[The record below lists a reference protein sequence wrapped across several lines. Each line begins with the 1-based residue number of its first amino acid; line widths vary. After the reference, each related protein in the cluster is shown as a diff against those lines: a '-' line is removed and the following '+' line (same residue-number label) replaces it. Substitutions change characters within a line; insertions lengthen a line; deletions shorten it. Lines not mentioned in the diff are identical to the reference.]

1 MIEGLPPTVS
11 DACPVCTMNPPHLL
25 GLVFTEQ
32 ERRPYT
38 WRSKGSE
45 TPCQI
50 ITDLHEWRNNLST
63 VSEAVNMK
71 SNWVCRCTPCTRRW
85 DGKTLCTLTHNG
97 GYEIN
102 DDYLVMILF
111 NMIRPH
117 TFRLTYQLMSTS
129 REFTWDQCL
138 QENIGG
144 EYVQSVIKD
153 TDARLLSLQT
163 TQRSTGRP

>member
-85 DGKTLCTLTHNG
+85 DGKTLCTLTHKG
-97 GYEIN
+97 GYEIKWWLSCH
-102 DDYLVMILF
+102 DLLQHD
-111 NMIRPH
+111 
-117 TFRLTYQLMSTS
+117 STS
-129 REFTWDQCL
+129 HIQVDLPNWCPPPGSLLGISASKRILVVSMC
-138 QENIGG
+138 N
-144 EYVQSVIKD
+144 
-153 TDARLLSLQT
+153 RLSKILMLDC
-163 TQRSTGRP
+163 